1 MKYRSTIVKSSK
13 LKRAAPQRPVSN
25 AFLVSPMSALGLV
38 LAAQAA
44 FIAPAQANTIWVP
57 PSQQANE
64 TTIIDNPSPSPDN
77 WAGVRTKPGSGDT
90 EKVFFD
96 FAFPEDM
103 ILPPSIDPAA
113 KLIVVVKDKNLNN
126 CKLGLGASFSNHL
139 GPNAQVNSSMP
150 STAVALS
157 AGIGKVV
164 EYDVSNLFNPIDI
177 STAYNDTDRQIAS
190 VRLDVKRKVSGTAC
204 DLMVAGLRFDY
215 ESTAGG
221 GATGPTGPTGP
232 IGPQGPT
239 GATGAIGATGATGAT
254 GPGGTGAAGATGATG
269 PTGANGKTI
278 LSGPGVP
285 APAVGTDGDYYY
297 DVNADRLYGPKT
309 LGAWNT
315 SRSVVGPAGTNGAQG
330 TPGTD
335 GTNGAPGPIGATGPQ
350 GTQAC
355 EQVPLVLT
363 AHRRPR
369 CPRPAGCPRS
379 DGYSGFDVLGSQ
391 RQWCG

>member
-1 MKYRSTIVKSSK
+1 
-13 LKRAAPQRPVSN
+13 
-25 AFLVSPMSALGLV
+25 
-38 LAAQAA
+38 
-44 FIAPAQANTIWVP
+44 
-57 PSQQANE
+57 
-64 TTIIDNPSPSPDN
+64 
-77 WAGVRTKPGSGDT
+77 
-90 EKVFFD
+90 
-96 FAFPEDM
+96 
-103 ILPPSIDPAA
+103 
-113 KLIVVVKDKNLNN
+113 
-126 CKLGLGASFSNHL
+126 
-139 GPNAQVNSSMP
+139 MP

-215 ESTAGG
+215 EGTAGG
-221 GATGPTGPTGP
+221 GATGPTGPAGP
-232 IGPQGPT
+232 TGPQGPT

-254 GPGGTGAAGATGATG
+254 GPAGTGATGATGATG

-278 LSGPGVP
+278 LSGQGVP

-335 GTNGAPGPIGATGPQ
+335 GTNGAPGPIGATGRRASKAPLELGAKVPAGANGADGAQ
-350 GTQAC
+350 GLTGTAGFRCWDLNANGVADIPAEDINGDNVVDILIVPAKMAQ
-355 EQVPLVLT
+355 QVPLVQPVLT
-363 AHRRPR
+363 AQQ
-369 CPRPAGCPRS
+369 AQQ
-379 DGYSGFDVLGSQ
+379 V
-391 RQWCG
+391 